1 MNHSARNQGR
11 AAAEL
16 AVCEAMATSRYQ
28 WTAVHVP
35 VNPSAALVRELGA
48 EKVARLFG
56 LDATEGEAWNAALR
70 DYAEAFTETL
80 REAAR

>member
-1 MNHSARNQGR
+1 MDQVNHSARNQGR
-11 AAAEL
+11 LSAKLTLDEVANTASGAG
-16 AVCEAMATSRYQ
+16 AV
-28 WTAVHVP
+28 
-35 VNPSAALVRELGA
+35 AALIRILGA

-56 LDATEGEAWNAALR
+56 LDATEGEAWDAALR

>member
-11 AAAEL
+11 AAGRLALDDAQAAAYPPAAAE
-16 AVCEAMATSRYQ
+16 
-28 WTAVHVP
+28 
-35 VNPSAALVRELGA
+35 ALVRELGA

-56 LDATEGEAWNAALR
+56 LEATEGAEWDAALR